1 MGAQCK
7 NTKKYEGAELKN
19 KLISSINGI
28 NVPSRIKDKEI
39 DAKREVEKQKVSINK
54 QIPYVKDANL
64 YKPSKKKKKK
74 SKKPGEGN
82 SSDEEGKS
90 GDGTNNS
97 KSANEGNSIIDFYV
111 RQILWIK

>member
-1 MGAQCK
+1 MSV
-7 NTKKYEGAELKN
+7 L
-19 KLISSINGI
+19 
-28 NVPSRIKDKEI
+28 SRIKDKEI

-74 SKKPGEGN
+74 NKKSGEGSSSNGGN

-90 GDGTNNS
+90 GDDANNTS
-97 KSANEGNSIIDFYV
+97 SANESNSN
-111 RQILWIK
+111 Q